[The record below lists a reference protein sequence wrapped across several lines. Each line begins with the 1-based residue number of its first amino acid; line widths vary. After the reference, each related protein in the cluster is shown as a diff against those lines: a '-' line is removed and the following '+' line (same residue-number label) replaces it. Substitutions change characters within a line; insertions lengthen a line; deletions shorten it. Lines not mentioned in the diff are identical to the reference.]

1 MNLSQWNPFRFT
13 RRQAVSPAQLQSS
26 QRPSSSQQQQ
36 QQQPQQQQQQ
46 QGQPGAGAQM
56 GGMPQPWPG
65 GGVPSDPARMMA
77 SMMLD
82 PFGAFSRFDSWFGDF
97 SPESF
102 EPRIDVADRGD
113 AIEIT
118 TELPGVDRKD
128 VQITVEDGYLVIS
141 GEKKLERKADE
152 RGVYHVERAFGAFQ
166 RVVPLPDEIDAS
178 RCEANFDNGT
188 LTIRLPKSVQP
199 GGGRR
204 VEIGSRASSQGS
216 RATAA

>member
-13 RRQAVSPAQLQSS
+13 RRQGGSAAQLQSS

-36 QQQPQQQQQQ
+36 QQQ
-46 QGQPGAGAQM
+46 GQ
-56 GGMPQPWPG
+56 PG

-82 PFGAFSRFDSWFGDF
+82 PFGTFSRFDSWFGDF

-118 TELPGVDRKD
+118 TELPGVDPRD

-166 RVVPLPDEIDAS
+166 RVVPLPDGIDAS

-188 LTIRLPKSVQP
+188 LTVRLPKSVQP
-199 GGGRR
+199 GGGTR

>member
-13 RRQAVSPAQLQSS
+13 RRQGGSAAQLQSS

-36 QQQPQQQQQQ
+36 QQQ
-46 QGQPGAGAQM
+46 GQPGAGAQM
-56 GGMPQPWPG
+56 GGMSQPWPG

-82 PFGAFSRFDSWFGDF
+82 PFGTFSRFDSWFGDF

-118 TELPGVDRKD
+118 TELPGVDPRD

-166 RVVPLPDEIDAS
+166 RVVPLPDGIDAS

-188 LTIRLPKSVQP
+188 LTVRLPKSVQP
-199 GGGRR
+199 GGGTR

>member
-13 RRQAVSPAQLQSS
+13 RRQGGSAAQLQSS

-36 QQQPQQQQQQ
+36 QQQ
-46 QGQPGAGAQM
+46 GQPGAGA
-56 GGMPQPWPG
+56 
-65 GGVPSDPARMMA
+65 PSDPARMMA

-82 PFGAFSRFDSWFGDF
+82 PFGTFSRFDSWFGDF

-118 TELPGVDRKD
+118 TELPGVDPRD

-166 RVVPLPDEIDAS
+166 RVVPLPDGIDAS

-188 LTIRLPKSVQP
+188 LTVRLPKSVQP
-199 GGGRR
+199 GGGTR

>member
-13 RRQAVSPAQLQSS
+13 RRQGGSAAQLQSS

-36 QQQPQQQQQQ
+36 QQQ
-46 QGQPGAGAQM
+46 GQPGAGA
-56 GGMPQPWPG
+56 
-65 GGVPSDPARMMA
+65 PSDPARMMA

-82 PFGAFSRFDSWFGDF
+82 PFGTFSRFDSWFGDF

-118 TELPGVDRKD
+118 TELPGVDPRD

-166 RVVPLPDEIDAS
+166 RVVPLPGGIDAS

-188 LTIRLPKSVQP
+188 LTVRLPKSVQP
-199 GGGRR
+199 GGGTR